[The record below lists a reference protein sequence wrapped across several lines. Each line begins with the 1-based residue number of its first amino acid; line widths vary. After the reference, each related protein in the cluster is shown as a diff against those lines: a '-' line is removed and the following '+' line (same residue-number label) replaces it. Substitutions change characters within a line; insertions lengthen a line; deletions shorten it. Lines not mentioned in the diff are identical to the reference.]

1 MYLVQSLQIESSSRG
16 LLMEWPITKP
26 PESTWMD

>member
-1 MYLVQSLQIESSSRG
+1 MYLVQSLRIESSNHG
-16 LLMEWPITKP
+16 FLVEQHVTKP